1 MLWELTDLREVHEF
15 SEQLSSKLLYCR
27 EISRDG
33 TQLNPSNKG
42 LQYLNGNMYFDI
54 SNLSWVRS
62 HSYQKI
68 VSQAISLV
76 KKKNLMMM
84 SLLIHNSLNV
94 LGIKA
99 PPFFLIN

>member
-1 MLWELTDLREVHEF
+1 MLWELNDLREVHEF
-15 SEQLSSKLLYCR
+15 SEQLSSKLLYSR

-76 KKKNLMMM
+76 KKKFDDDE
-84 SLLIHNSLNV
+84 S
-94 LGIKA
+94 
-99 PPFFLIN
+99 INTQFT